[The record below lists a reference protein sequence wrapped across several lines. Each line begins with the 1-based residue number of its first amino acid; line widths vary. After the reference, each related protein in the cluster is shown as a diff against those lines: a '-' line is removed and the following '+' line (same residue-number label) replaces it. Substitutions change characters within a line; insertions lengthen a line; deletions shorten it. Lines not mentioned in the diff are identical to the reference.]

1 MTKKFGFKRL
11 LCLLLALAMLM
22 SLSACGLGSA
32 ITAAKVA
39 RAMSKLES
47 VSGDMEL
54 ELELSAYSLKIPATL
69 SAPVDFIISPFALHA
84 DTQIEIS
91 GQSVP
96 VLKIYAEKAD
106 KKLNLYLGATANSLL
121 GSKEVWTASQS
132 TLKDSPKFG
141 VKTILAIYSALVDSF
156 SEAGTEKL
164 GRYNTVR
171 YEGVLPEALVEKFF
185 EGSGGMTVSDVK
197 FSESELIDAFSD
209 TPVSFWLDSD
219 THCIVKLEMD
229 LSRSA
234 DILFLGILSQALG
247 TELDAGIDKAVMSF
261 TVSSFD
267 TVDEIV
273 IPQEAKDALE
283 EALSK
288 K

>member
-1 MTKKFGFKRL
+1 MFFPELFYDLCGSFALDRIVRL
-11 LCLLLALAMLM
+11 KYADVGEERA
-22 SLSACGLGSA
+22 
-32 ITAAKVA
+32 TAHFRKIVVEDQLI
-39 RAMSKLES
+39 RDLIFVPRCPFVQPVET
-47 VSGDMEL
+47 VSG
-54 ELELSAYSLKIPATL
+54 
-69 SAPVDFIISPFALHA
+69 
-84 DTQIEIS
+84 
-91 GQSVP
+91 
-96 VLKIYAEKAD
+96 
-106 KKLNLYLGATANSLL
+106 
-121 GSKEVWTASQS
+121 
-132 TLKDSPKFG
+132 
-141 VKTILAIYSALVDSF
+141 
-156 SEAGTEKL
+156 
-164 GRYNTVR
+164 
-171 YEGVLPEALVEKFF
+171 
-185 EGSGGMTVSDVK
+185 VK

-288 K
+288 E